1 MPASP
6 EDARPPE
13 GSPIEETDWF
23 SPRFERGGL
32 IPCIT
37 IDADRG
43 DVLMMAWMNEEAL
56 RLTLETGFAHY
67 WSRSRQ
73 TIWRKGE
80 TSGATQRVVEL
91 RTDCDQDVV
100 LLRAAV
106 GSRAGT
112 CHTGRKTCFYRS
124 VPLGVGPIERRFEP
138 FEGPD
143 D

>member
-6 EDARPPE
+6 EDARPDE
-13 GSPIEETDWF
+13 RLSIEENDRF
-23 SPRFERGGL
+23 SPRFDRSGL

-37 IDADRG
+37 VDTDRG

-73 TIWRKGE
+73 AIWKKGE

-100 LLRAAV
+100 LLKAAV
-106 GSRAGT
+106 GTRANT
-112 CHTGRKTCFYRS
+112 CHTGRATCFYRT
-124 VPLGVGPIERRFEP
+124 VPLGAGPVERKFEP
-138 FEGPD
+138 FDQTD